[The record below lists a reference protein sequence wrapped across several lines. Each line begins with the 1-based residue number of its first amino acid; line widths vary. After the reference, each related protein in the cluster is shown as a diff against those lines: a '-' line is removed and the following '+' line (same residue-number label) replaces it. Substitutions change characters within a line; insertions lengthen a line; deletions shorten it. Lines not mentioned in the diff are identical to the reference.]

1 MIESIRLHGKVSPAI
16 EFFATIAGAKIN
28 QRYYYESTEDDGEN
42 VDRFFSAGSEFRLTP
57 RGIAHRGVGGSFC
70 EYMFG
75 VDQPIEDLVKP
86 DVVNRLVMY
95 GAIDVAGVVKFTDST
110 DGFDSYER
118 IFLDGHAVT
127 NYYFF
132 VHSDHKGSV
141 KARQED
147 LVRRLGKTLKRSL
160 NVAHVSTGRAD
171 DHLLVGELLEALREP
186 DSALFLFR
194 LVNRQHEEYYEAF
207 RRAYAVEKTISD
219 ADIEGLHHLAV
230 RYTIGQYAQER
241 VKIDV
246 MHKHPDNKRIIDE
259 YKEILIA
266 AGKNNEINLSE
277 IARLTRL
284 RTLSVRNNIPTT
296 LFDTLD
302 DRLLTDKK
310 LVEVDEP
317 EYIRETRAI
326 FEGLFL
332 SRPELL
338 NAITK
343 EDLVKLLRAK
353 AKSVA
358 HRDIAFE
365 AILLEIGRV
374 CDEHAV
380 QADASVIL
388 ENFSSI
394 ITYFDRYDTTASTVN
409 QLAFMEAWEHPEE
422 KLRSLLHNRKVFD
435 QVRKG
440 LFDELFV
447 EPLRKNTY
455 LTAYG
460 RRKVETIATG
470 LIAIEDGNASVRDI
484 AADLLLIQ
492 DESALYKLVH
502 THLKDRIKLFYSELT
517 NKVEQDALRRI
528 LSEELASKGLLT
540 REVPEPLFHQV
551 VLNIQKEAFF
561 VNSLLPEIRRTGDDR
576 LREDFIENSGLDR
589 FYVEELEKE
598 FDERADGGLPHGAV
612 HANGAG
618 ARAAAVA

>member
-1 MIESIRLHGKVSPAI
+1 MIESIRLHGKVSPTV
-16 EFFATIAGAKIN
+16 EFFATIAGAKVN
-28 QRYYYESTEDDGEN
+28 QRYYYESTEEDGEA
-42 VDRFFSAGSEFRLTP
+42 VDRFFSAGNEFRLTP
-57 RGIAHRGVGGSFC
+57 KGITHRGVGGSFC

-86 DVVNRLVMY
+86 EVVNRLVMY
-95 GAIDVAGVVKFTDST
+95 GAIEADGAVKFTDST
-110 DGFDSYER
+110 DGFDRYER

-132 VHSDHKGSV
+132 VQSDHKGSV
-141 KARQED
+141 RVRQED
-147 LVRRLGKTLKRSL
+147 LVRRLGKTLKRSR
-160 NVAHVSTGRAD
+160 NVAHMSTGRAD
-171 DHLLVGELLEALREP
+171 DDLLVGELLEALREP
-186 DSALFLFR
+186 GSALFLFR
-194 LVNRQHEEYYEAF
+194 LVNRRNEEYYEAF
-207 RRAYAVEKTISD
+207 RRAYETEKTIND
-219 ADIEGLHHLAV
+219 ADIERLVALAA
-230 RYTIGQYAQER
+230 RFTIGQYAQER

-266 AGKNNEINLSE
+266 AGRNNEINLSE

-302 DRLLTDKK
+302 DRLLKDKK
-310 LVEVDEP
+310 LVETDEP

-332 SRPELL
+332 ARPELL
-338 NAITK
+338 DAITK

-394 ITYFDRYDTTASTVN
+394 ITYFDRYDTTAATVN

-422 KLRSLLHNRKVFD
+422 KLRSLLHNKKVFD
-435 QVRKG
+435 EVKKG
-440 LFDELFV
+440 LFEELFLDPV
-447 EPLRKNTY
+447 RRNTY

-460 RRKVETIATG
+460 RRKVESIAAG
-470 LIAIEDGNASVRDI
+470 LVAIEDGNASVRDVT
-484 AADLLLIQ
+484 ADLLLIQ
-492 DESALYKLVH
+492 DEAALYRLVH
-502 THLKDRIKLFYSELT
+502 THLKDRIKTFYSELT

-528 LSEELASKGLLT
+528 LSEELTSKGLLA
-540 REVPEPLFHQV
+540 REIPEGLFRQV
-551 VLNIQKEAFF
+551 VLNIQKEAFY
-561 VNSLLPEIRRTGDDR
+561 VNSLLPEIRKTGDTG

-589 FYVEELEKE
+589 FHVEELEKE
-598 FDERADGGLPHGAV
+598 FDERVEAGVHLGGSGAAV
-612 HANGAG
+612 HA
-618 ARAAAVA
+618 AVA